1 MRVSCGAGP
10 RPVRGINDANGRR
23 RRADRRAARSPSSSY
38 GRLGLIDAL
47 IAASA
52 IGLSVELCTFN
63 TKHYRVIEGLTIVK
77 PYVR

>member
-1 MRVSCGAGP
+1 
-10 RPVRGINDANGRR
+10 
-23 RRADRRAARSPSSSY
+23 
-38 GRLGLIDAL
+38 LIDAL